1 MTGAESLLPVADRA
15 RVRRAALR
23 LVRADGRAFVAALL
37 LNALAAGAGL
47 VGPWLVGR
55 IVDDVRGGQG
65 VGAVDRLAPWILV
78 CALAQ
83 LLLARWARD
92 VGYRFGERTLARVRE
107 QYVERVLALPASV
120 VERAGTGDLTARGTA
135 DVAIVGT
142 TLRDVGPELLVSTVQ
157 ALFVLVAVF
166 ALDPLLGAFGLL
178 GLTPIWL
185 ALRWYLRRA
194 RDGYLAEGAA
204 TSQVAEIVAST
215 AAGARTVEA
224 FGLQERRT
232 AASRDALE
240 QSRRTRFYTLFLR
253 TVFFPAVEVTYTVPV
268 VGVLLLGGWLHQRG
282 TIGVGAVVAAALYL
296 RQFTEPLDQILM
308 RVEQLQSSSASF
320 ARVEGL
326 AQAPPGKPTGTAPPP
341 CGDTGGLSRAGDE
354 DTGGPARSAVG
365 GAKGP
370 APASG
375 RRAADPAQA
384 GDRDTAEPTR
394 PGHSD
399 TRGPARTGGGN
410 TGGPAQASGGN
421 TAGPARAGGSDAAGP
436 SPARRGESARPVHA
450 HGGDS
455 ARLAQAPCGES
466 GARSPVP
473 ADDRI
478 DVRGVRYAYERGG
491 EVLRGVDLTV
501 RPGERLAVVGPSGAG
516 KTTLSRLLAG
526 VDRPGTGTV
535 TVGGVPVAD
544 LEPELLRRQVV
555 LVTQEHHVF
564 LGTVRDNLLI
574 AEPDATD
581 DDLWAALAT
590 VGADDWVRDLP
601 DGLDTRLGAGGRPTD
616 GSQAQQLALARVVL
630 ADPHTL
636 ILDEATAL
644 LDPTTARHA
653 ERALAA
659 VLQGRTV
666 IAIAHRL
673 HTAHDADR
681 VAVMEDGRLTELGT
695 HEDLV
700 TADGPYAALWRT
712 WHGDTTER

>member
-1 MTGAESLLPVADRA
+1 MTAGVPGEGLLPVADRGQ
-15 RVRRAALR
+15 VRRAAVR
-23 LVRADGRAFVAALL
+23 LVRADGRAFAAAVL

-55 IVDDVRGGQG
+55 IVDEVRAGHG
-65 VGAVDRLAPWILV
+65 VGAVDRLALWILL
-78 CALAQ
+78 CSLAQ
-83 LLLARWARD
+83 LLLARWARY

-107 QYVERVLALPASV
+107 EYVERVLALPAAV

-135 DVAIVGT
+135 DVATVGS
-142 TLRDVGPELLVSTVQ
+142 TLRDVGPELLVNSVQ
-157 ALFVLVAVF
+157 ALFVLGAVF
-166 ALDPLLGAFGLL
+166 ALDPLFGAFGVL
-178 GLTPIWL
+178 GLTPVWL

-204 TSQVAEIVAST
+204 TSEVAEIVAST

-224 FGLQERRT
+224 FRLRQRRVT
-232 AASRDALE
+232 AGRDALE
-240 QSRRTRFYTLFLR
+240 TSRRARFHTLFLR
-253 TVFFPAVEVTYTVPV
+253 TVFFPAVEITYTVPV
-268 VGVLLLGGWLHQRG
+268 AGILLLGGWLHERG
-282 TIGVGAVVAAALYL
+282 SVGVGAVVAAALYL

-308 RVEQLQSSSASF
+308 RVEQLQSSGASF

-326 AQAPPGKPTGTAPPP
+326 ARAP
-341 CGDTGGLSRAGDE
+341 R
-354 DTGGPARSAVG
+354 
-365 GAKGP
+365 
-370 APASG
+370 
-375 RRAADPAQA
+375 
-384 GDRDTAEPTR
+384 
-394 PGHSD
+394 
-399 TRGPARTGGGN
+399 
-410 TGGPAQASGGN
+410 
-421 TAGPARAGGSDAAGP
+421 SDAGAG
-436 SPARRGESARPVHA
+436 
-450 HGGDS
+450 
-455 ARLAQAPCGES
+455 
-466 GARSPVP
+466 SPVP
-473 ADDRI
+473 VDDRI
-478 DVRGVRYAYERGG
+478 DLRDVRYAYERGG

-526 VDRPGTGTV
+526 IDRPGSGAV

-574 AEPDATD
+574 AEPQATD
-581 DDLWAALAT
+581 GDLWAALAA
-590 VGADDWVRDLP
+590 VGADEWVRDLP
-601 DGLDTRLGAGGRPTD
+601 AGLDTRLGTGGTATD

-644 LDPTTARHA
+644 LDPTTARHT

-659 VLQGRTV
+659 VLEGRTV

-695 HEDLV
+695 HEELV
-700 TADGPYAALWRT
+700 AAGGAYAALWRT
-712 WHGDTTER
+712 WHGDAR

>member
-1 MTGAESLLPVADRA
+1 MTAAGEGLLPVADRVT
-15 RVRRAALR
+15 VRRAAVR
-23 LVRADGRAFVAALL
+23 LVRADGRAFAAALL

-55 IVDDVRGGQG
+55 IVDEVRAGHG
-65 VGAVDRLAPWILV
+65 VGAVDRLALWILL

-83 LLLARWARD
+83 LLLARWARY

-107 QYVERVLALPASV
+107 EYVERVLALPASV

-135 DVAIVGT
+135 DVATVGS
-142 TLRDVGPELLVSTVQ
+142 TLRDIGPELLVNSVQ
-157 ALFVLVAVF
+157 ALFVLGAVF

-204 TSQVAEIVAST
+204 TSEVAEIVAAT

-224 FGLQERRT
+224 FRLGRRRIT
-232 AASRDALE
+232 ASRDALE
-240 QSRRTRFYTLFLR
+240 TSRRTRFYTLFLR
-253 TVFFPAVEVTYTVPV
+253 TVFFPAIEVTYTVPV
-268 VGVLLLGGWLHQRG
+268 AGVLLVGGWLHERG
-282 TIGVGAVVAAALYL
+282 TVGVGAVVAAALYL

-308 RVEQLQSSSASF
+308 RVEQLQNSGASF

-326 AQAPPGKPTGTAPPP
+326 AQAPR
-341 CGDTGGLSRAGDE
+341 GDAG
-354 DTGGPARSAVG
+354 
-365 GAKGP
+365 
-370 APASG
+370 
-375 RRAADPAQA
+375 AD
-384 GDRDTAEPTR
+384 
-394 PGHSD
+394 
-399 TRGPARTGGGN
+399 
-410 TGGPAQASGGN
+410 
-421 TAGPARAGGSDAAGP
+421 
-436 SPARRGESARPVHA
+436 
-450 HGGDS
+450 
-455 ARLAQAPCGES
+455 
-466 GARSPVP
+466 SPVP

-478 DVRGVRYAYERGG
+478 DVREVRYAYERGG

-526 VDRPGTGTV
+526 IDRPGSGAV
-535 TVGGVPVAD
+535 TVGGVPVAE

-574 AEPDATD
+574 AEPEATD
-581 DDLWAALAT
+581 DEVWAALAA
-590 VGADDWVRDLP
+590 VGADEWVRDLP
-601 DGLDTRLGAGGRPTD
+601 AGLDTRLGTGGTATD

-644 LDPTTARHA
+644 LDPTTARHT

-659 VLQGRTV
+659 VLEGRTV

-681 VAVMEDGRLTELGT
+681 VAVMENGRLTELGT
-695 HEDLV
+695 HEELV
-700 TADGPYAALWRT
+700 TAGGAYAALWRT
-712 WHGDTTER
+712 WHGDVGSRG